1 MARRRR
7 LPVRAARTW
16 RDTPIAG
23 VIRPIENFVHQ
34 STSSGIILLI
44 ATVVALLLANI
55 PATAPL
61 YFGVL
66 ESYITIDTGLFH
78 IEENVLHWIN
88 DGLMA
93 IFFLLVG
100 LEIKREVAAGELSNP
115 RAALLPIAAAIGGVV
130 VPALIYVA
138 FNFNGDG
145 FRGWGVPMATDIA
158 FALGC
163 LALLGKRVPFSLKV
177 FLTAVA
183 IVDDLIAVLVIAIFY
198 SGGLNFAMLGLG
210 FLVLGVLVA
219 ANVLGIRTL
228 TLYLGLGLIVWYAF
242 LESGVHATIA
252 GVLIALT
259 IPARYAIDDRAFAD
273 KMEALLERFKG
284 SLEHPTRTTNEARLL
299 TDEHQNNLIQGMETA
314 SEQALAPLQRLEHQ
328 LHTPVQFIIMP
339 IFALANAGVSLNLN
353 GFDATETAV
362 ALGIVLGL
370 VVGKP
375 IGILAGSYLVVRAG
389 WAELPGRTGWNHM
402 VGAGILAGIGFT
414 MSLFIASLGFG
425 EGSELLNSAKIA
437 ILVASL
443 IAGGVGMTYL
453 SRAKPLPDRVV
464 TVPDTIEAEPT

>member
-1 MARRRR
+1 MARRRIQ
-7 LPVRAARTW
+7 VRAARTW

-34 STSSGIILLI
+34 STSSGIVLLI
-44 ATVVALLLANI
+44 ATVIALLLANL

-66 ESYITIDTGLFH
+66 ESH
-78 IEENVLHWIN
+78 ISINAGTFELDESVLHWVN

-130 VPALIYVA
+130 VPALIYAA
-138 FNFNGDG
+138 FNFNGAG
-145 FRGWGVPMATDIA
+145 ARGWGVPMATDIA

-163 LALLGKRVPFSLKV
+163 LALLGKRVPFALKI

-198 SGGLNFAMLGLG
+198 SGGIDFTMLGLG

-219 ANVLGIRTL
+219 ANVMGIRAL
-228 TLYLGLGLIVWYAF
+228 TFYLGVGLIVWYAF
-242 LESGVHATIA
+242 LQSGVHATIA

-273 KMEALLERFKG
+273 KMGALLERFRG
-284 SLEHPTRTTNEARLL
+284 SLEHETRGGEQRLL
-299 TDEHQNNLIQGMETA
+299 TDEHQNSLIQSMETA
-314 SEQALAPLQRLEHQ
+314 SEQALAPLQRLEHL
-328 LHTPVQFIIMP
+328 LHVPVQFIIMP
-339 IFALANAGVSLNLN
+339 IFALANAGVALNLN

-362 ALGIVLGL
+362 ALGIILGL
-370 VVGKP
+370 VLGKP
-375 IGILAGSYLVVRAG
+375 LGLMGGAYLVVKAG
-389 WAELPGRTGWNHM
+389 WAELPHHVSWNQM

-414 MSLFIASLGFG
+414 MSLFIAALGFG
-425 EGSELLNSAKIA
+425 EGSELLTSAKLA
-437 ILVASL
+437 ILIASL
-443 IAGGVGMTYL
+443 MAGGVGMVYL
-453 SRAKPLPDRVV
+453 SRVKAVV
-464 TVPDTIEAEPT
+464 SD